1 MRMRCECRLPSG
13 VILSI
18 KTVDI
23 VEAAESGDFEF
34 VLAALEREES
44 PDSTDKNG
52 MTPLMLMIPSSPIC
66 L

>member
-1 MRMRCECRLPSG
+1 MFQKG
-13 VILSI
+13 TI

-44 PDSTDKNG
+44 PDSTVKK
-52 MTPLMLMIPSSPIC
+52 MSLIFAVSRSWT
-66 L
+66 